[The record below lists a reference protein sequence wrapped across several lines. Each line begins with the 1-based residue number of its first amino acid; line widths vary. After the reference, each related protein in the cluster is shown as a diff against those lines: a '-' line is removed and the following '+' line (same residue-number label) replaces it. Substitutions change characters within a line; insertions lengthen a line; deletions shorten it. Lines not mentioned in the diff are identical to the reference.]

1 MSVASTASDRELERQ
16 LVQVQVQGRAL
27 VQAEQAAKTQ
37 EEPAARTL
45 VGRSGLFLVQSV
57 RQLFSVSGS
66 FYQWKGWDM
75 EWQLRILDCSLV
87 EDKYLD
93 IQPDYSQTSQAGS

>member
-1 MSVASTASDRELERQ
+1 MSVASTALDRELERQ
-16 LVQVQVQGRAL
+16 LVQVQGRAL

-45 VGRSGLFLVQSV
+45 VGRSGLFPVQSV
-57 RQLFSVSGS
+57 RPLFSVSGS

-75 EWQLRILDCSLV
+75 EL
-87 EDKYLD
+87 
-93 IQPDYSQTSQAGS
+93 

>member
-1 MSVASTASDRELERQ
+1 MSVASTALDRELERQ
-16 LVQVQVQGRAL
+16 LVQVQGRAL

-45 VGRSGLFLVQSV
+45 VGRSGPFPVQSV

-75 EWQLRILDCSLV
+75 EL
-87 EDKYLD
+87 
-93 IQPDYSQTSQAGS
+93 

>member
-16 LVQVQVQGRAL
+16 LVQVQGRAL

-45 VGRSGLFLVQSV
+45 VGRSGLFPVQSV

-75 EWQLRILDCSLV
+75 ELQLRILDCSLV
-87 EDKYLD
+87 EDKDLD
-93 IQPDYSQTSQAGS
+93 IQPDYSPTSQAGS